1 MVLSGNMAS
10 TKRRSCEKGGAAP
23 PTRRIT
29 QGAKGWGKRNQ
40 PMATMPCGSNV
51 MRHSKVT
58 SVSGKSS
65 ASLSWQPSWQSWLCE
80 GIKQGS
86 CCCFSSSFS
95 SSTPQTPVPYSLFE
109 NQQLRTSAATL
120 DTTRTPLHH
129 LSRIEFAKMVAP
141 AIVMGLRGVQVV
153 FSIIVL
159 GLTAYRM

>member
-1 MVLSGNMAS
+1 MVLSGNRAS
-10 TKRRSCEKGGAAP
+10 TNRRSYEKGGAAP

-65 ASLSWQPSWQSWLCE
+65 ASLSWQPSWQSWLCA
-80 GIKQGS
+80 GINQGS

-95 SSTPQTPVPYSLFE
+95 SSTQQTLASYSLLE
-109 NQQLRTSAATL
+109 NRQRRIPAATL
-120 DTTRTPLHH
+120 DTTRRPLHH
-129 LSRIEFAKMVAP
+129 PSRIEFVKMVAP